1 MVAINEKPTQVQAV
15 SFDDFCNAV
24 AQRLNIDPNK
34 LRPDAYWVD
43 DVGISSV
50 DIVKIVMLIR
60 QKFHVKISTTQ
71 AGKIKTVENA
81 YQLLESGLNN
91 K

>member
-15 SFDDFCNAV
+15 SFDEFCHAV
-24 AQRLNIDPNK
+24 AQRLNIDVNK

-60 QKFHVKISTTQ
+60 QKFNVKISTTQ
-71 AGKIKTVENA
+71 AGRIKTVENA

>member
-1 MVAINEKPTQVQAV
+1 MIAINDKHSSQA
-15 SFDDFCNAV
+15 SFEEFCNAV
-24 AQRLNIDPNK
+24 VQRLNINK
-34 LRPDAYWVD
+34 AQLRPEASWVD

-60 QKFHVKISTTQ
+60 QKFGVKISTTQ
-71 AGKIKTVENA
+71 AGKIKTVQDA
-81 YQLLESGLNN
+81 YQFLETGV